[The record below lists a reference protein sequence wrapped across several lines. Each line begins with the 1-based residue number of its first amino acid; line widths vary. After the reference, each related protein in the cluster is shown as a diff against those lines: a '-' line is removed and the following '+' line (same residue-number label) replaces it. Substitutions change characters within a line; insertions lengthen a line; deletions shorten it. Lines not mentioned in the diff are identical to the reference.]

1 MTRFEA
7 LKSVTGVREYSTLIC
22 DILNDKKNADDITE
36 FLATELSEEQLQTLR
51 SVAES
56 GNYPLSLDGL
66 Q

>member
-7 LKSVTGVREYSTLIC
+7 LKSVTGVREFSTLIC

-51 SVAES
+51 SVA
-56 GNYPLSLDGL
+56 
-66 Q
+66 